1 MTWSTRLVFAETG
14 ASVETVMVD
23 GRVLVQDRKITSF
36 DVDGLLREV
45 RAMTKSLRKRNED
58 LFQVAEAT

>member
-1 MTWSTRLVFAETG
+1 
-14 ASVETVMVD
+14 VD
-23 GRVLVQDRKITSF
+23 GRVLVQDRKILSF

-58 LFQVAEAT
+58 LFKVASDLTELVP